1 MNQNEKY
8 LRPTPAIDCD
18 NESIKRKAEELTE
31 GKDNAA
37 EKAKSLFYFVRDE
50 IKYNLLVPSDKPE
63 CYRASRILETREG
76 FCVQKAVLMAALAR
90 AVYIPARL
98 HLAAIRN
105 HLASD
110 KLRGLM
116 GGNVFPTHGYN
127 ELYIEDKWVKVA
139 PTFDLKMCQQNRF
152 IPVEFDGRH
161 DAILPSHNLDGK
173 PHIEYVEDRGIY
185 DDLLFDTI
193 INLRI
198 RDLGAD
204 FHERLNQ
211 AIEARK
217 ARAKNTQ
224 AQL

>member
-1 MNQNEKY
+1 MTMKENEKY

-18 NESIKRKAEELTE
+18 NESIKRKAKELTG

-50 IKYNLLVPSDKPE
+50 VKYNFLVPSDKPE
-63 CYRASRILETREG
+63 YYRASRILEIREG

-90 AVYIPARL
+90 AVDIPARL

-110 KLRGLM
+110 KLRELM
-116 GGNVFPTHGYN
+116 RGNVFPTHGYN

-161 DAILPSHNLDGK
+161 DAILPSHNLDSK
-173 PHIEYVEDRGIY
+173 PHIEYVDDRGHY
-185 DDLLFDTI
+185 DDLPFDTI

-198 RDLGAD
+198 QDLGTD

-211 AIEARK
+211 VIVARK
-217 ARAKNTQ
+217 APR
-224 AQL
+224 